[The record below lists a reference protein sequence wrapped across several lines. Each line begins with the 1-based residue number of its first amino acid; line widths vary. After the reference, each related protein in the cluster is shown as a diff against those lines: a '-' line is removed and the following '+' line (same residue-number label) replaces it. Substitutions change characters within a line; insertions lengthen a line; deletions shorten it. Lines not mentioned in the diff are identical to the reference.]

1 MINNVFFGGLG
12 AEECS
17 CDNGMDSDRCDFH
30 IAMYDIGFPECSEV
44 VVFARTLSITRIAE
58 DSTIIADCVSF
69 ILVDTLYLAGE
80 IVDDGHKSHLQFTD
94 FFDLIKDWS
103 EIFPTLG
110 AYLNFIM

>member
-1 MINNVFFGGLG
+1 MSR
-12 AEECS
+12 S
-17 CDNGMDSDRCDFH
+17 CRICADAFHHADS
-30 IAMYDIGFPECSEV
+30 G
-44 VVFARTLSITRIAE
+44 
-58 DSTIIADCVSF
+58 STIIADCVSF

-80 IVDDGHKSHLQFTD
+80 IVNDGHKSHLQFTD